1 MPNSPYIRSLSD
13 LQFGNQF
20 AQLGEEFFARVP
32 PTPISAPY
40 LVAHSPTLFSELKF
54 ADELSQDASFLNI
67 FSGNQLANGSQS
79 LAAVYS
85 GHQFGVWAGQLGDG
99 RALLLGD
106 LDDLEGSGKQEFQ
119 LKGAGKT
126 PFSRMGDGR
135 AVLRSSIRE
144 FLCSEAMAGLSIP
157 TTRALCVIGS
167 EQRTLREQVE
177 KTAVV
182 TRVAPSFI
190 RFGTFEHMY
199 YQGKAE
205 QLRELADFLL
215 HQYYP
220 ELKEETQPYAALLR
234 HICERTAKLIAHWQ
248 SVGFMHGVMNTD
260 NMSALGLTL
269 DYGPFGF
276 MDGYDPQHICN
287 HSDTSG
293 RYRYELQPQIGQWNC
308 HALAQAMLP
317 LIGDVET
324 TQEALSTY
332 VPTYEAHY
340 QDLMLAKLG
349 LVSADATMREQ
360 DIALLENYLELMA
373 RNRSDYTL
381 SFRRLSQITS
391 SRNTDVD
398 GLEAQYQQ
406 ERTLLDLFLDR
417 EGVQAWLQDY
427 RTRLQTQA
435 GEEVRRQQAM
445 NQVNPKFILR
455 NHLAQQAIEKAEQHD
470 FSEVRKLLD
479 ILTHPFD
486 EQEENAHYAQEA
498 PEWAKQLS
506 VSCSS

>member
-1 MPNSPYIRSLSD
+1 MRTLSD

-20 AQLGEEFFARVP
+20 AQLGEEFFARVQ
-32 PTPISAPY
+32 PTAISAPY
-40 LVAHSPTLFSELKF
+40 LVAHSPALFSELNF
-54 ADELSQDASFLNI
+54 AGELIQDHSFLDV
-67 FSGNQLANGSQS
+67 FSGNQLATGSLS

-106 LDDLEGSGKQEFQ
+106 LSIADKSEKQEFQ
-119 LKGAGKT
+119 LKGAGIT
-126 PFSRMGDGR
+126 PFSRSGDGR

-144 FLCSEAMAGLSIP
+144 FLCSEAMAGLGIP

-167 EQRTLREQVE
+167 EQRVLREQVE
-177 KTAVV
+177 KTAIV

-190 RFGTFEHMY
+190 RFGSFEHMY
-199 YQGKAE
+199 YQGKGE

-215 HQYYP
+215 QQHYP
-220 ELKEETQPYAALLR
+220 ELQDDAQPYAALLR
-234 HICERTAKLIAHWQ
+234 NICERTARLIAQWQ

-260 NMSALGLTL
+260 NMSVLGLTL

-276 MDGYDPQHICN
+276 MDGYDAQHICN

-317 LIGDVET
+317 LIGDVDT

-332 VPTYEAHY
+332 VPTYEARY
-340 QDLMLAKLG
+340 QELMLAKLG
-349 LVSADATMREQ
+349 LISADATMREQ
-360 DIALLENYLELMA
+360 DTALLEKYLELMA

-391 SRNTDVD
+391 GRNASADD
-398 GLEAQYQQ
+398 LAAQYQQ

-417 EGVQAWLQDY
+417 ESVQAWLQDY
-427 RTRLQTQA
+427 RTRLQRQA
-435 GEEVRRQQAM
+435 GDESARQQAM
-445 NQVNPKFILR
+445 NRVNPKFILR

-486 EQEENAHYAQEA
+486 EQEENAHYAKEA

-506 VSCSS
+506 ISCSS

>member
-1 MPNSPYIRSLSD
+1 MSHSTYIRSLSE
-13 LQFGNQF
+13 LRFGNQF
-20 AQLGEEFFARVP
+20 AQLGEEFFASIE

-40 LVAHSPTLFSELKF
+40 LVAHSPALFNEF
-54 ADELSQDASFLNI
+54 MFTEELSQDTSFLNT
-67 FSGNQLANGSQS
+67 FSGNQLAKGSHS

-106 LDDLEGSGKQEFQ
+106 IDNLGKSGKQEFQ

-144 FLCSEAMAGLSIP
+144 FLCSEAMAGLGIP

-167 EQRTLREQVE
+167 EQRVLREQVE

-190 RFGTFEHMY
+190 RFGSFEHMY
-199 YQGKAE
+199 YQGKE
-205 QLRELADFLL
+205 TQLRELADFLIR
-215 HQYYP
+215 HYYP
-220 ELKEETQPYAALLR
+220 ELQDEPQPYAALLR

-260 NMSALGLTL
+260 NMSVLGLTL

-276 MDGYDPQHICN
+276 MDAYDPQHICN

-317 LIGDVET
+317 LIGDVDT

-332 VPTYEAHY
+332 VPSFESRY
-340 QDLMLAKLG
+340 QELMLAKLG

-360 DIALLENYLELMA
+360 DIALLESYLELMA

-391 SRNTDVD
+391 CNNI
-398 GLEAQYQQ
+398 GAGNLETQHQQ

-417 EGVQAWLQDY
+417 ESVQDWLQHY
-427 RTRLQTQA
+427 RTRLQKQA
-435 GEEVRRQQAM
+435 GDEAGRQLAM
-445 NQVNPKFILR
+445 NQVNPKFVLR

-486 EQEENAHYAQEA
+486 EQEENAHYAREA

-506 VSCSS
+506 ISCSS